1 MRCKMEKKIINPIS
15 IRLTKEVSERFKTLA
30 QKKGISQSKL
40 IEILINE
47 YEKVNDESN
56 IVFFLSYE
64 NKFLKD
70 SDKWYKKPKKYTF
83 EGRWIYPYQ
92 KNYQN
97 WRPAKDYEKDLKDEF
112 KIKES
117 LENYDLYVCVG
128 LAQDIKDNKYVL
140 LETIGLNK
148 KGNGKKINEK
158 PDLWVDRCK
167 YFDNV
172 KEIKENFQNYID
184 SEDERNI
191 QRVLAEDAS
200 KDEVKC

>member
-1 MRCKMEKKIINPIS
+1 MEKKAINPIS

-47 YEKVNDESN
+47 YEKVNDETN

-83 EGRWIYPYQ
+83 EGRWIYSYY

-97 WRPAKDYEKDLKDEF
+97 WKPAKDYEKDLKDEF
-112 KIKES
+112 KIKQS
-117 LENYDLYVCVG
+117 LENYYLYVCVG
-128 LAQDIKDNKYVL
+128 LAQDIKDNRYIL
-140 LETIGLNK
+140 LETIVLAKSKN
-148 KGNGKKINEK
+148 INEK
-158 PDLWVDRCK
+158 PDLCVNRCK
-167 YFDNV
+167 YFNDV
-172 KEIKENFQNYID
+172 KEIKENFQSYID
-184 SEDERNI
+184 TEDEKNI
-191 QRVLAEDAS
+191 QILLAEDAS
-200 KDEVKC
+200 KDDLNDFWEY

>member
-1 MRCKMEKKIINPIS
+1 MEKKAINPIS

-30 QKKGISQSKL
+30 QKKRISQSKL

-47 YEKVNDESN
+47 YEKVNDETN

-83 EGRWIYPYQ
+83 EGRWIYNYH

-97 WRPAKDYEKDLKDEF
+97 WKSAKDYEKDLKEEF
-112 KIKES
+112 KIKQS

-128 LAQDIKDNKYVL
+128 LAQDIKDNRYVL
-140 LETIGLNK
+140 LETIILRKSKN
-148 KGNGKKINEK
+148 NNEK

-167 YFDNV
+167 YFDDI
-172 KEIKENFQNYID
+172 KEIKENFQSYID
-184 SEDERNI
+184 TEDEKNI
-191 QRVLAEDAS
+191 QMLLAEDAS
-200 KDEVKC
+200 KDDLNDFWEY